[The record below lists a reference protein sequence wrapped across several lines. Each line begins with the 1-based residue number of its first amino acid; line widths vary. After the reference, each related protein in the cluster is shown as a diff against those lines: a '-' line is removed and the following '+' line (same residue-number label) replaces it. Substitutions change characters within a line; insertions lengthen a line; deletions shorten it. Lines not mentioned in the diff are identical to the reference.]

1 MLPSTAIGLTT
12 ELSDLK
18 QRDKTAV
25 DSQLTA
31 QEWRISGVL
40 SGVYALRMLGLF
52 LVLPVLSL
60 YAAKLAGS
68 EQSVW
73 IGWVMGAYGLT
84 QACLQLPF
92 GMISDKWGRKKTIYI
107 GMTMFAVG
115 SFMAAVVTT
124 VEWLVVAR
132 ALQGAGAIS
141 AVITAL
147 MADLIRDSVRTRAM
161 SMVGI
166 SIGLTF
172 ALSLV
177 AAPLLASVIGVPGL
191 FVLTGVSTLLAMYAI
206 HRYVPNPTTVTH
218 NNSRLPALK
227 VALQPQLWRL
237 NYGIFALHA
246 AQMAL
251 FISLPFLF
259 KDMGLAQSE
268 QWQVYAPMVL
278 LGMVLMVPIIIFGE
292 KKHKLKQVLLLAIA
306 MMVVAQA
313 LLAWKHDVLWVIAA
327 ALVVY
332 AIAFNV
338 LEATLPSMVA
348 KFAPAEQ
355 RGAAMGFYSTAQS
368 IGLFV
373 GGVVGGGLYSRFGF
387 EGVFVFATVLMLLW
401 WAIAATGVAPKPREA

>member
-1 MLPSTAIGLTT
+1 M
-12 ELSDLK
+12 
-18 QRDKTAV
+18 DKTLEKSA
-25 DSQLTA
+25 DNQLSKD
-31 QEWRISGVL
+31 EWRISGIL

-60 YAAKLAGS
+60 YAAELAGS
-68 EQSVW
+68 QKSLW
-73 IGWVMGAYGLT
+73 IGWAMGAYGLT

-92 GMISDKWGRKKTIYI
+92 GMVSDKWGRKKTIYI
-107 GMTMFAVG
+107 GMTMFVVG
-115 SFMAAVVTT
+115 SFIAAAATSI
-124 VEWLVVAR
+124 EWLVLAR

-147 MADLIRDSVRTRAM
+147 MSDLIRDSVRTRAM
-161 SMVGI
+161 SMVGM

-177 AAPLLASVIGVPGL
+177 AAPLLVSVIGMSGL
-191 FVLTGVSTLLAMYAI
+191 FVLTGVSMLLAMFAVYK
-206 HRYVPNPTTVTH
+206 YVPDPEKIVSTN
-218 NNSRLPALK
+218 RLPALQ

-237 NYGIFALHA
+237 NFGIFALHA

-259 KDMGLAQSE
+259 LQMGIAQE
-268 QWQVYAPMVL
+268 AQWKVYAPMVL
-278 LGMVLMVPIIIFGE
+278 FGMVLMVPVIIYGE
-292 KKHKLKQVLLLAIA
+292 KKRKLKQTLLFAIG

-313 LLAWKHDVLWVIAA
+313 MLATKHNAVMVMTA
-327 ALVVY
+327 ALVIY

-338 LEATLPSMVA
+338 LEAILPSMVA

-373 GGVVGGGLYSRFGF
+373 GGVAGGGLFSRFGF
-387 EGVFVFATVLMLLW
+387 EGVFVFATALMLIW
-401 WAIAATGVAPKPREA
+401 WAIAATGAAPKPREA

>member
-1 MLPSTAIGLTT
+1 M
-12 ELSDLK
+12 
-18 QRDKTAV
+18 DKTLEKSA
-25 DSQLTA
+25 DNQLSKD
-31 QEWRISGVL
+31 EWRISGIL

-60 YAAKLAGS
+60 YAAELAGS
-68 EQSVW
+68 QKSLW
-73 IGWVMGAYGLT
+73 IGWAMGAYGLT

-92 GMISDKWGRKKTIYI
+92 GMVSDKWGRKKTIYI
-107 GMTMFAVG
+107 GMTMFIVG
-115 SFMAAVVTT
+115 SFIAAAATSI
-124 VEWLVVAR
+124 EWLVLAR

-147 MADLIRDSVRTRAM
+147 MSDLIRDSVRTRAM
-161 SMVGI
+161 SMVGM

-177 AAPLLASVIGVPGL
+177 AAPLLVSVIGMSGL
-191 FVLTGVSTLLAMYAI
+191 FVLTGVSMMLAMFAVYK
-206 HRYVPNPTTVTH
+206 YVPDPEKIVSTN
-218 NNSRLPALK
+218 RLPALQ

-237 NYGIFALHA
+237 NFGIFALHA

-259 KDMGLAQSE
+259 LQMGIAQE
-268 QWQVYAPMVL
+268 AQWKVYAPMVL
-278 LGMVLMVPIIIFGE
+278 FGMVLMVPVIIYGE
-292 KKHKLKQVLLLAIA
+292 KKRKLKQTLLFAIG

-313 LLAWKHDVLWVIAA
+313 MLATKHNAVMVMTA
-327 ALVVY
+327 ALVIY

-338 LEATLPSMVA
+338 LEAILPSMVA

-368 IGLFV
+368 IGLFI
-373 GGVVGGGLYSRFGF
+373 GGVAGGGLFSRFGF
-387 EGVFVFATVLMLLW
+387 EGVFVFATALMLIW
-401 WAIAATGVAPKPREA
+401 WAIAATGAAPKPREA

>member
-1 MLPSTAIGLTT
+1 M
-12 ELSDLK
+12 
-18 QRDKTAV
+18 DKTLEKSA
-25 DSQLTA
+25 DNQLSKE
-31 QEWRISGVL
+31 EWRISGIL

-60 YAAKLAGS
+60 YAAELAGS
-68 EQSVW
+68 QQSMW
-73 IGWVMGAYGLT
+73 IGWAMGAYGLT

-92 GMISDKWGRKKTIYI
+92 GMVSDKWGRKKTIYI
-107 GMTMFAVG
+107 GMAMFVIG
-115 SFMAAVVTT
+115 SFIAAAATSI
-124 VEWLVVAR
+124 EWLVLAR

-147 MADLIRDSVRTRAM
+147 MSDLIRDSVRTRAM
-161 SMVGI
+161 SMVGM

-177 AAPLLASVIGVPGL
+177 AAPLLVSVIGMSGL
-191 FVLTGVSTLLAMYAI
+191 FVLTGVSMLLAIFAVYK
-206 HRYVPNPTTVTH
+206 YVPDPEKIVSTN
-218 NNSRLPALK
+218 RLPALQ

-251 FISLPFLF
+251 FVSLPFLLLQ
-259 KDMGLAQSE
+259 MGIAQES
-268 QWQVYAPMVL
+268 QWKVYAPMVL
-278 LGMVLMVPIIIFGE
+278 FGMVLMVPVIIYGE
-292 KKHKLKQVLLLAIA
+292 KKRKLKQTLLFAIG
-306 MMVVAQA
+306 MMVVAQT
-313 LLAWKHDVLWVIAA
+313 LLATKHDVVMAMTV
-327 ALVVY
+327 ALVIY

-338 LEATLPSMVA
+338 LEAILPSMVA

-373 GGVVGGGLYSRFGF
+373 GGVAGGGLFSRFGF
-387 EGVFVFATVLMLLW
+387 EGVFVFATVLMLIW
-401 WAIAATGVAPKPREA
+401 WAIAATGAAPKPREA

>member
-1 MLPSTAIGLTT
+1 M
-12 ELSDLK
+12 
-18 QRDKTAV
+18 DKTLEKSA
-25 DSQLTA
+25 DNQLSKD
-31 QEWRISGVL
+31 EWRISGIL

-60 YAAKLAGS
+60 YAAELAGS
-68 EQSVW
+68 KQSMW
-73 IGWVMGAYGLT
+73 IGWAMGAYGLT

-92 GMISDKWGRKKTIYI
+92 GMVSDKWGRKKTIYI
-107 GMTMFAVG
+107 GMTMFIVG
-115 SFMAAVVTT
+115 SFIAAAATSI
-124 VEWLVVAR
+124 EWLVLAR

-147 MADLIRDSVRTRAM
+147 MSDLIRDSVRTRAM
-161 SMVGI
+161 SMVGM

-177 AAPLLASVIGVPGL
+177 AAPLLVSVIGMSGL
-191 FVLTGVSTLLAMYAI
+191 FVLTGVSMLLAMFAVYK
-206 HRYVPNPTTVTH
+206 YVPDPEKIVSTN
-218 NNSRLPALK
+218 RLPALQ

-237 NYGIFALHA
+237 NFGIFALHA

-259 KDMGLAQSE
+259 LQMGIAQE
-268 QWQVYAPMVL
+268 AQWKVYAPMVL
-278 LGMVLMVPIIIFGE
+278 FGMVLMVPVIIYGE
-292 KKHKLKQVLLLAIA
+292 KKRKLKQTLLFAIG

-313 LLAWKHDVLWVIAA
+313 MLATKHNAVMVMTA
-327 ALVVY
+327 ALVIY

-338 LEATLPSMVA
+338 LEAILPSMVA

-368 IGLFV
+368 IGLFI
-373 GGVVGGGLYSRFGF
+373 GGVAGGGLFSRFGF
-387 EGVFVFATVLMLLW
+387 EGVFVFATALMLIW
-401 WAIAATGVAPKPREA
+401 WAIAATGAAPKPREA